1 MDYEFWFWI
10 VVSFIIGHYIGNG
23 GMIFY
28 VGTDKDKYDKALIG
42 VLIGKE

>member
-10 VVSFIIGHYIGNG
+10 LVSFVVGVYVGNGRTFFYIGS
-23 GMIFY
+23 
-28 VGTDKDKYDKALIG
+28 DQQKYDKALIG